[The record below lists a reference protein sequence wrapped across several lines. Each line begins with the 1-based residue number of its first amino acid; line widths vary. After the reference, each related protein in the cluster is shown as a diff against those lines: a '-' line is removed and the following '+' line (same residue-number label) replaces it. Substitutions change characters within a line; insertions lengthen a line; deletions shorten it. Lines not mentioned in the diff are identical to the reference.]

1 MIAWPAAPTNGAA
14 SVSALPAGLNMP
26 ARGSAG
32 GIAASSRP
40 GGDGT
45 NPGSA
50 RDVQMKTVSSKR
62 ARGSSPSGRT
72 PPATT
77 RMPATLIAEVEAW
90 ATANGVTRSDAIRR
104 LVELGLTASVGQH
117 R

>member
-50 RDVQMKTVSSKR
+50 RDVQMKDGVIEKG
-62 ARGSSPSGRT
+62 ARQLSFRT
-72 PPATT
+72 NSA
-77 RMPATLIAEVEAW
+77 RNNA
-90 ATANGVTRSDAIRR
+90 DA
-104 LVELGLTASVGQH
+104 GNAYS
-117 R
+117 

>member
-40 GGDGT
+40 GAT
-45 NPGSA
+45 E
-50 RDVQMKTVSSKR
+50 RI
-62 ARGSSPSGRT
+62 
-72 PPATT
+72 PAP
-77 RMPATLIAEVEAW
+77 RVMFK
-90 ATANGVTRSDAIRR
+90 
-104 LVELGLTASVGQH
+104 
-117 R
+117 